1 MEHGVPSDGPTAILC
16 GEFFAMTENYFSESN
31 EVSVGDEIRIEIS
44 LCTPDGPIWKQ
55 VGEVISEWWEEDDQR
70 AVVRVV
76 SSLDEDG
83 DNDTSSG
90 DIWTDCL
97 FVSGLCPCCGDEWTA
112 IYAASE
118 ATRQRVQAERDAN

>member
-1 MEHGVPSDGPTAILC
+1 MNEDYLC
-16 GEFFAMTENYFSESN
+16 DPD

-44 LCTPDGPIWKQ
+44 LGTPDGPIWKQ
-55 VGEVISEWWEEDDQR
+55 VGEVVASWVNRKDR
-70 AVVRVV
+70 PRVVVRVV

-97 FVSGLCPCCGDEWTA
+97 FVAGLCRGCGDNWVAMYE
-112 IYAASE
+112 ASE
-118 ATRQRVQAERDAN
+118 LTRQRVQERDAN